1 MENEERFDTKLED
14 NINDLVKKKG
24 VTRRDF
30 MKFCGVMAAALGLET
45 TVIPKIAEALVSGQ
59 RPPFI
64 WLQFS
69 DCTGCTEAFLRSS
82 SPFIDDLLLNKISL
96 EYHETT
102 MAPAGEAAL
111 KSLTEAVSNYANKF
125 FVVVEGSIPLADNG
139 NFGRTGDKTMLQ
151 IAQEVCPKAK
161 MMISLG
167 TCACYGGLPAAKG
180 GLTDAKCVHGA
191 LSGLNA
197 IMLPGCPPNPVN
209 FAALIVNYL
218 MFSDFPKRDTLGR
231 PIFAYGST
239 VHSQCQR
246 QNTAWCLQNFGCRG
260 PSTYHNCPTAL
271 YNDKTSWCV
280 QADVPCKGCSQPG
293 FWDAGTFFD
302 YSGAYVGSGSGN
314 DDDDDDEKDD

>member
-209 FAALIVNYL
+209 FAALIINYL

-314 DDDDDDEKDD
+314 DDDSGDEKDD